1 MNDEI
6 IVYPF
11 AAIVGQQDMKD
22 ALLANII
29 YPSIGGVLIRGEKG
43 TAKSTTVRA
52 AADLLPERKV
62 MKECIF
68 HCDIGD
74 PRNLCEACR
83 EKIAAGENYAIEYT
97 RMRVVDLPLCAT
109 EDRVA
114 GTLDIEHAITRG
126 VKKFEPGVL
135 AKANGNILYVDEVNL
150 LDDHIV
156 DLLLDAA
163 AMGVNFV
170 EREGISYSHPARFLL
185 VGTMNP
191 EEGDLRPQLLDRF
204 GLVVDVIG
212 EQDSRERSEIVKRRL
227 EFERDPVAFC
237 SSFQAEQQAIRNR
250 ITRAKQIIA
259 EVRPDDLLIQTA
271 VTISLS
277 LDVDGHR
284 SDITLVKTALAFAAL
299 DERKEVS
306 RNDVIRA
313 AGLSLP
319 HRMRRRPFE
328 ESRMDLTSVR
338 GIIENCYQSS

>member
-1 MNDEI
+1 MKEDI
-6 IVYPF
+6 LVYPF
-11 AAIVGQQDMKD
+11 SAIVGQQDMKD

-52 AADLLPERKV
+52 AADLLPERNV
-62 MKECIF
+62 MKGCIF
-68 HCDIGD
+68 RCDIDD
-74 PRNLCEACR
+74 PRNLCESCR
-83 EKIAAGENYAIEYT
+83 EKIATGEKPVLEYS
-97 RMRVVDLPLCAT
+97 RMRVVELPLCAT

-114 GTLDIEHAITRG
+114 GTLDIEQAITRG
-126 VKKFEPGVL
+126 IKKFEPGVL
-135 AKANGNILYVDEVNL
+135 AMANGNILYVDEVNL

-170 EREGISYSHPARFLL
+170 EREGISYAHPARFLL

-204 GLVVDVIG
+204 GLVVDVKG
-212 EQDSRERSEIVKRRL
+212 EKDNQERSEIVKRRL

-237 SSFQAEQQAIRNR
+237 TSFQAEQQAIRDQ
-250 ITRAKQIIA
+250 IIKAKQIIA
-259 EVRPDDLLIQTA
+259 ELRPDDLLINTA
-271 VTISLS
+271 VKISLS
-277 LDVDGHR
+277 LGVDGHR
-284 SDITLVKTALAFAAL
+284 SDITLVKAALAFAAL
-299 DERKEVS
+299 DGRKEVNS
-306 RNDVIRA
+306 SDVIKA

-328 ESRMDLTSVR
+328 ESTMDITSVR
-338 GIIENCYQSS
+338 GIIESCYQGS